1 MNVYKFS
8 TVFHKERG
16 SYCSRLS
23 FVILGRDL
31 ALVVS
36 VLLNL
41 NQLSILRRS
50 ITYLGCVLTQ
60 FSGKDTSTNDCRF
73 AVDFLYKSKPEY
85 TVNQAYS

>member
-1 MNVYKFS
+1 MQKI
-8 TVFHKERG
+8 VFRHLRQ
-16 SYCSRLS
+16 RLS
-23 FVILGRDL
+23 ISGLRSFN
-31 ALVVS
+31 S
-36 VLLNL
+36 